1 MWLRRTLLAPMLL
14 VALTAV
20 SCSGDG
26 GSGGRVNVV
35 ASFYPL
41 AWAAG
46 HVGGERVDVEDL
58 TPPGV
63 EAHDTT
69 LSAGQ
74 RADLQTADV
83 VVILGRFGFQPE
95 VERAADE
102 ASGIVLSV
110 ATALPLAPSQQ
121 ADLGFDPHV
130 WLDPVLME
138 GMVSEIAD
146 ALVQADPAG
155 ATGYRAR
162 ERTTTDQLASL
173 DGSYR
178 TGLQGCAFSMFVTT
192 HEAFGYLAARYG
204 LSQLGV
210 EGLTPESEP
219 SASRIQAAILAIQA
233 GSAAPA
239 VFYEGTDEGRRVGES
254 VAEDAGVSA
263 FPLGT
268 LESDPSPQDYLSVM
282 QANLAV
288 LIKGLSCRG

>member
-1 MWLRRTLLAPMLL
+1 MRLRRTLLVPVL
-14 VALTAV
+14 VPALVAV
-20 SCSGDG
+20 SCSGEG
-26 GSGGRVNVV
+26 GSGGRVSVV

-102 ASGIVLSV
+102 ASGAVLSV
-110 ATALPLAPSQQ
+110 ATALPLAPSQE

-138 GMVSEIAD
+138 RMVGEIAD

-162 ERTTTDQLASL
+162 ERTTADQLASL

-178 TGLQGCAFSMFVTT
+178 TGLQGCAFSTFVTT
-192 HEAFGYLAARYG
+192 HEAFGYLATEYG

-219 SASRIQAAILAIQA
+219 SASRIQAAIQSIEA

-268 LESDPSPQDYLSVM
+268 LESDPSPLDYMSVM
-282 QANLAV
+282 QGNLDV
-288 LIKGLSCRG
+288 LMKGLSCRG